1 MTSPALTRQAHDQR
15 KQRWDRLLNHVIKE
29 YQMLET
35 WVKDHAQKQQ
45 DELTKTLREDM
56 SEMEPKWT
64 CQEKLDLL
72 ISLQEAWEKKLIIS
86 IPSYRK

>member
-1 MTSPALTRQAHDQR
+1 MALWRYGLR
-15 KQRWDRLLNHVIKE
+15 SKQQWDGLLNLVTKE

-45 DELTKTLREDM
+45 DELTKTFSEEL
-56 SEMEPKWT
+56 SEMEQKWT

-86 IPSYRK
+86 IPS